1 MAERTHGASS
11 SLRTDDCPPN
21 HRSFSGILP
30 VSFSWSDIG
39 SWDALWAASLRDAAG
54 NALHGNV
61 EVVDVRDSLVRG
73 DGILAAVVGLDDVVV
88 VAKPDAVLVTSR
100 SRSGQ
105 VKDLVASMRATG
117 RREAG
122 EPIRMHRTW
131 GWHQRIDHGPHS
143 QVRRILVK
151 PGGCLSLQE
160 RRHGVGHWVV
170 VRGIAHVAAGQ
181 GAGLLHATESIR
193 IPAGSACRIVNPGPI
208 PLEMIEVQVGGG
220 AGEDDVGRVDDIDA
234 RSGP

>member
-1 MAERTHGASS
+1 LAERTHGASS